1 MAAAKKGTL
10 FLDEIS
16 EMPQALQV
24 KLLHIL
30 QERRYLR
37 IGETTAKPFTARV
50 IAASNRDLKELV
62 KQGQFREDLY
72 YRLNVVPITIPP
84 LRERSVDIPLL
95 TTHFLQQANNKYNL
109 HKKIS
114 EQAVQ
119 KLQMYYWPGNVRE
132 LENTIERLTV
142 IAGGDVIDVNDIH
155 SIIPESF
162 KRA

>member
-1 MAAAKKGTL
+1 MLFRSSSKGKAGLLAAAKKGTL

-62 KQGQFREDLY
+62 KQG
-72 YRLNVVPITIPP
+72 
-84 LRERSVDIPLL
+84 
-95 TTHFLQQANNKYNL
+95 
-109 HKKIS
+109 
-114 EQAVQ
+114 
-119 KLQMYYWPGNVRE
+119 
-132 LENTIERLTV
+132 
-142 IAGGDVIDVNDIH
+142 
-155 SIIPESF
+155 
-162 KRA
+162 